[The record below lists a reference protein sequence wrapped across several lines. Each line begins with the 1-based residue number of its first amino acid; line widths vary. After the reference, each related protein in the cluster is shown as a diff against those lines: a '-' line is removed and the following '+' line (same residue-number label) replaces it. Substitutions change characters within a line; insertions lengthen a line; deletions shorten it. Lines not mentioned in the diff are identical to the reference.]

1 MVAEAALT
9 AGWVEDGAGCGDSST
24 EKAAVTSERVSRV
37 VIAVNFMEILSVL
50 RDVVSAATGS
60 GPESRW

>member
-1 MVAEAALT
+1 
-9 AGWVEDGAGCGDSST
+9 
-24 EKAAVTSERVSRV
+24 